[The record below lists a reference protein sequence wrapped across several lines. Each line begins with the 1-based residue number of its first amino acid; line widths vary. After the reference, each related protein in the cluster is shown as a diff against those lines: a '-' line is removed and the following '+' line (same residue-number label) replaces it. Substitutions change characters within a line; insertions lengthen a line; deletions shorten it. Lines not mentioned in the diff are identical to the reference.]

1 MRILFC
7 SLPYFGHVLPLVPLA
22 KACGDAGHDVTF
34 ATGGPLLGRLPVRSV
49 QAYPDRTLDDA
60 EAEVTRR
67 HPELGDLPPQ
77 EKWRFGLELFADVE
91 YETLLAGVE
100 PIVAEERPDMVVY
113 EAYSAAAGAA
123 ALSHGVP
130 AVSVGVSPWSSFF
143 EHLHRTVMERHD
155 IESPHAVLADLYL
168 DTFPPSTWASDTRQ
182 LPREALRPVAW
193 SPEGSEVPAWLL
205 AERERACVYLTLGTV
220 VFGYT
225 AAFGAALSVLDEH
238 DVDVLV
244 AVGPDGDPAALG
256 RRSERVHVERFVDQ
270 ALVLPLMDAV
280 VHHGGSGTALAAMA
294 AGLPQ
299 VVMPQGADQ
308 FQNADLLAT
317 TGAARA
323 FLPGMAPDALA
334 QYVAEALANKEMKTS
349 AVKLADEIVA
359 MPSPAEVAGKLLPA
373 LLR

>member
-7 SLPYFGHVLPLVPLA
+7 SLPHFGHVIPLVPLA
-22 KACGDAGHDVTF
+22 NACVEAGQEVTF

-49 QAYPDRTLDDA
+49 PAYPDRTLDDA
-60 EAEVTRR
+60 EAEVKRR
-67 HPELGDLPPQ
+67 HPELTDVAPQ

-100 PIVAEERPDMVVY
+100 PIVVEERPDMVVY
-113 EAYSAAAGAA
+113 EAYSVAAGAA

-143 EHLHRTVMERHD
+143 ELLHRTVMERHD
-155 IESPHAVLADLYL
+155 IEWPDAVLADLYL
-168 DTFPPSTWASDTRQ
+168 DTFPPSTWVSDASELR
-182 LPREALRPVAW
+182 RHEALRPVAW
-193 SPEGSEVPAWLL
+193 SPAGSEVPAWLL
-205 AERERACVYLTLGTV
+205 AGRERACVYVTLGTV

-225 AAFGAALSVLDEH
+225 AAFDAALSALDQH

-244 AVGPDGDPAALG
+244 AVGPHGDPAALQ
-256 RRSERVHVERFVDQ
+256 RRSGRVRVERFVDQ
-270 ALVLPLMDAV
+270 AQVIPLMDGV

-308 FQNADLLAT
+308 FQNAELLAT
-317 TGAARA
+317 TGAVRA
-323 FLPGMAPDALA
+323 FLPGMATEVLA
-334 QYVAEALANKEMKTS
+334 QNIAEALTDKEMKAS
-349 AVKLADEIVA
+349 AVKLAEEIAA
-359 MPSPAEVAGKLLPA
+359 MTSPDEVAKELPA
-373 LLR
+373 LSG